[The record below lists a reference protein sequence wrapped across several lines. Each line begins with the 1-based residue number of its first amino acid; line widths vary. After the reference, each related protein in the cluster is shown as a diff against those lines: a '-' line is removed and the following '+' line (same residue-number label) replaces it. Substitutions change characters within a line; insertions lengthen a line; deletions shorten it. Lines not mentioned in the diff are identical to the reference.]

1 MAMSMRIVK
10 LMTTAGLLA
19 ALAGGLT
26 GCQVNQDTYDN
37 LLNAFN
43 AQKVRN
49 VELTDENKALA
60 ATIEDLRRS
69 IGAGSNAAEDAIS
82 MNSRL
87 RAELEAANRRILD
100 LDGQLRNIDFKPVM
114 TLDPATD
121 SALAE
126 LARQFPDV
134 LSYDSARGLLRF
146 TSDVTFASGDYTL
159 TPAGRE
165 AVRQFARILT
175 TVPSAGQYDILVA
188 GHTDTQRVRIL
199 AGRKFENNAE
209 LSAFRALS
217 VREEMNRA
225 GVEPWRTGAVAYGE
239 TRPAVA
245 NAANGNTPQN
255 RRVEVYLTK
264 GNYTGLKA
272 APVASVRPAAAPASG
287 GGGAARPAAPAGGAS
302 QGSAPAGGGGS
313 SAPTGGGGNDFEIAR

>member
-1 MAMSMRIVK
+1 MTMSMRIVK
-10 LMTTAGLLA
+10 LSVLAGLA
-19 ALAGGLT
+19 AMMT

-43 AQKVRN
+43 AQKARN
-49 VELTDENKALA
+49 VELTDENTALK
-60 ATIEDLRRS
+60 ATIDELRRS
-69 IGAGSNAAEDAIS
+69 LGAGSNAAEDAIT

-87 RAELEAANRRILD
+87 RAELEAANRRISE

-134 LSYDSARGLLRF
+134 LSYDSTRGLLRF
-146 TSDVTFASGDYTL
+146 TSDVTFASGDFTL

-199 AGRKFENNAE
+199 SGRKFENNAE

-217 VREEMNRA
+217 VREEMNKT

-245 NAANGNTPQN
+245 NGANGNTPQN

-264 GNYTGLKA
+264 GNYAGLKA
-272 APVASVRPAAAPASG
+272 APVASVRPAAAPAG
-287 GGGAARPAAPAGGAS
+287 GGGAARPAPAGGAS
-302 QGSAPAGGGGS
+302 QGSTPAGGGS